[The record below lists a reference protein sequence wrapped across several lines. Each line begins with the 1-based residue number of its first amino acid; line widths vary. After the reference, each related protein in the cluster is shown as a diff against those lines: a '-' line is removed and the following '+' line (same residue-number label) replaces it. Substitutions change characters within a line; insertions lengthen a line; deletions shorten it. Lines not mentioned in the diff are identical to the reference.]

1 MKPYLLLLLFII
13 LLPGCAVNPVTGK
26 NELSWVSEA
35 TQIRIGELQYGP
47 SQQAQGGA
55 YLADPTIN
63 KYVNEVGQRIAKF
76 APVKLPYEFVVLN
89 NDIPNA
95 WALPGG
101 KIAVNRGLLLEL
113 RNEAEL
119 AAVLSHEIVHA
130 AAKHGAQAMQRNT
143 LSQGLLAATALV
155 VSQADHSEYADYVVG
170 GAQAG
175 LQLIS
180 TRYGRNAELESDYYG
195 IQYMI
200 AAGYNPKAAVTLQE
214 TFLRLSENKEQGWLE
229 GLFASHPPSGE
240 RVATNRETIAQL
252 TETETKTK
260 RLYEERYQTK
270 LSHLRSSKAAYVE
283 SKQAQKLA
291 SESKFEEA
299 LAALSKAIEI
309 EPNEAK
315 FYATEGSIHYQTK
328 NYKQA
333 EASFTQALALNDN
346 YYEYY
351 LGRGLSRNQQGN
363 KKAAREDLE
372 RSINLLPTATA
383 NQQLGKIALDGGD
396 RSGAKKFFRQAMG
409 AQGPI
414 GEYAKTAYLKLD
426 IVDNPTHYLSTE
438 LKPSSNGQL
447 IIVINNGADINIA
460 SLSLSIT
467 ALIGN
472 REGGNKG
479 ADQKEVAQQEVN
491 RSLLVLNLNANSAQQ
506 YPSAWYIDEATWVK
520 ELDISITDL
529 VLK

>member
-1 MKPYLLLLLFII
+1 MKPYLLILLVII

-35 TQIRIGELQYGP
+35 EQIRVGELQYGP

-63 KYVNEVGQRIAKF
+63 RYVNEVGQRIAKF
-76 APVKLPYEFVVLN
+76 SPVKLPYEFVVLN
-89 NDIPNA
+89 NDTPNA

-101 KIAVNRGLLLEL
+101 KIAINRGLLLEL
-113 RNEAEL
+113 SNEAEL

-155 VSQADHSEYADYVVG
+155 ISQSDHGEYADYVVG
-170 GAQAG
+170 GAQVG

-195 IQYMI
+195 IQYMV
-200 AAGYNPKAAVTLQE
+200 AAGYDPKAAVTLQE
-214 TFLRLSENKEQGWLE
+214 TFVRLSENKEQGWVE

-240 RVATNRETIAQL
+240 RVATNKETITQITA
-252 TETETKTK
+252 TSIANTPKSF
-260 RLYEERYQTK
+260 YEKRYQTK
-270 LSHLRSSKAAYVE
+270 LSHLRSSKAAYAE
-283 SKQAQKLA
+283 SKIAQKLA

-299 LAALSKAIEI
+299 LSALSTAIEI
-309 EPNEAK
+309 EPNEAS
-315 FYATEGSIHYQTK
+315 FYATKASIHYQTK

-346 YYEYY
+346 YFEYY

-363 KKAAREDLE
+363 KKAAREDLQ

-383 NQQLGKIALDGGD
+383 NQELGEIALDGGD
-396 RSGAKKFFRQAMG
+396 RPGAKKFFRQAMG

-426 IVDNPTHYLSTE
+426 IVDNPGRYLSTE
-438 LKPSSNGQL
+438 LKPSSKGQL
-447 IIVINNGADINIA
+447 IIVINNSADINIA

-467 ALIGN
+467 ALLGQE
-472 REGGNKG
+472 RMGE
-479 ADQKEVAQQEVN
+479 KETTQQEVN
-491 RSLLVLNLNANSAQQ
+491 RSLLVRNLNANSAQQ
-506 YPSAWYIDEATWVK
+506 YPSAWYIDESTLIK
-520 ELDISITDL
+520 KLNTHITNL